1 VHDAVLAA
9 PGWVRKSEMRKLNH
23 CFCGVIVAFLLMPA
37 EALCEGY
44 GFDGWGRGWPSIG
57 VPGAVEDLLPELK
70 DLEINLRHDHFTF
83 GYMYDGATTP
93 EDRFGW
99 RFNFG
104 LDIVVTKFEGSNA
117 PSGLGF
123 GLDVLSSDIYDAVG
137 FGFAAKGTYGIGF
150 VRKERVRVW
159 AGPAVRLS
167 ANYVDPKSAS
177 VQEGLLS
184 IEVDPKGVIMSFGGG
199 IEGGVR
205 YKVSSDLTFDFSTGF
220 LYNFFGNYQ
229 DTNLK
234 INGQTPAESDASF
247 LMGQEP
253 FLFVQ
258 IALRFDF
265 SQDKGSP

>member
-1 VHDAVLAA
+1 MK
-9 PGWVRKSEMRKLNH
+9 RRNH
-23 CFCGVIVAFLLMPA
+23 WFCGLVVAFLLIPA

-44 GFDGWGRGWPSIG
+44 GFYGWGRGWATVG
-57 VPGAVEDLLPELK
+57 VPGEVEGLLPEFQ
-70 DLEINLRHDHFTF
+70 DLEIDLRHDHFTF
-83 GYMYDGATTP
+83 GYLHDGASTP

-104 LDIVVTKFEGSNA
+104 LDIVVAKIEGSNA
-117 PSGLGF
+117 SSGLGF
-123 GLDVLSSDIYDAVG
+123 GLDVLSSDIYDTVG
-137 FGFAAKGTYGIGF
+137 FGFAAKGTYGYGF

-167 ANYVDPKSAS
+167 ANYVDPKPTSL
-177 VQEGLLS
+177 QEGLLS
-184 IEVDPKGVIMSFGGG
+184 VEVDPRGVILSFGGG

-234 INGQTPAESDASF
+234 INGQSTAESGASF

-265 SQDKGSP
+265 SKGKDAP

>member
-1 VHDAVLAA
+1 MKN
-9 PGWVRKSEMRKLNH
+9 RNH
-23 CFCGVIVAFLLMPA
+23 WFCGVIVALLLIPA
-37 EALCEGY
+37 EALCDGY
-44 GFDGWGRGWPSIG
+44 GFYGWGRGWPSIG
-57 VPGAVEDLLPELK
+57 VPGAVEDIVPEFK
-70 DLEINLRHDHFTF
+70 DLEIDLRHDHFTL
-83 GYMYDGATTP
+83 GYLYDGASTP

-104 LDIVVTKFEGSNA
+104 VDIVVTKFEGTNA
-117 PSGLGF
+117 SSGLGF
-123 GLDVLSSDIYDAVG
+123 GLDDFSSKIYDAVG

-159 AGPAVRLS
+159 VGPSVRLS

-177 VQEGLLS
+177 FQEGLLA
-184 IEVDPKGVIMSFGGG
+184 IEVDSKGVILSLGGG

-205 YKVSSDLTFDFSTGF
+205 YDVSSDLRLDFSTGF
-220 LYNFFGNYQ
+220 HYNFFGNYQ

-234 INGQTPAESDASF
+234 INGQSPGSDDSGF
-247 LMGQEP
+247 IGQEP

-265 SQDKGSP
+265 SKGKESR

>member
-1 VHDAVLAA
+1 MTKWINL
-9 PGWVRKSEMRKLNH
+9 
-23 CFCGVIVAFLLMPA
+23 FCGVIAVLLLVPT

-44 GFDGWGRGWPSIG
+44 GFYGWGRGWATVG
-57 VPGAVEDLLPELK
+57 VPGEVEDLVPEFK
-70 DLEINLRHDHFTF
+70 DLEIDLRHDHFTF
-83 GYMYDGATTP
+83 GYMHDGASTP
-93 EDRFGW
+93 EERFGW

-104 LDIVVTKFEGSNA
+104 LDIVVAKFEGTNA

-123 GLDVLSSDIYDAVG
+123 GLDVLSSDIYDVVG
-137 FGFAAKGTYGIGF
+137 FGFAAKGTYGYGF

-167 ANYVDPKSAS
+167 ANYVDPKSTS
-177 VQEGLLS
+177 FQEGFLS
-184 IEVDPKGVIMSFGGG
+184 IEVDPRGAIASFGGG

-205 YKVSSDLTFDFSTGF
+205 YKVSPDLTFDFSTGF

-265 SQDKGSP
+265 SKGKDSQ

>member
-1 VHDAVLAA
+1 
-9 PGWVRKSEMRKLNH
+9 MRRWINL
-23 CFCGVIVAFLLMPA
+23 FCGVIAAFLLIPA

-44 GFDGWGRGWPSIG
+44 GFYGWGRGWPSIG
-57 VPGAVEDLLPELK
+57 VPGEVEDLLPEFQ
-70 DLEINLRHDHFTF
+70 DLEIDLRNDHFTF
-83 GYMYDGATTP
+83 GYMYDGVSTP

-123 GLDVLSSDIYDAVG
+123 GLDALSSDIYDAVG

-159 AGPAVRLS
+159 AGPAVRLN
-167 ANYVDPKSAS
+167 ADYVDPGSS
-177 VQEGLLS
+177 SFEEQGISL
-184 IEVDPKGVIMSFGGG
+184 EVDPWGVIMSLGGG
-199 IEGGVR
+199 IEAGVR
-205 YKVSSDLTFDFSTGF
+205 YKVSSDLTFDFSAGF
-220 LYNFFGNYQ
+220 LYSFFGYYQ

-234 INGQTPAESDASF
+234 INGQSLASDSV
-247 LMGQEP
+247 LIGQEP
-253 FLFVQ
+253 FVFVQ

-265 SQDKGSP
+265 SQGKGSH